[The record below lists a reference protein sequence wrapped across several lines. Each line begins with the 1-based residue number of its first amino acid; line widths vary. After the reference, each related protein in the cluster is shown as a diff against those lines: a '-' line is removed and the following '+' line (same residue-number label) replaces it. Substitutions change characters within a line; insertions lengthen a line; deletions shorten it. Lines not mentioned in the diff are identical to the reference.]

1 MLLIVRWCCDKE
13 VLHKLFNNILVFIF
27 YVFHTVNLFTF
38 PCIIFSF
45 VIFSAPTYQDN
56 TWINLFIDIW
66 IKPLKSVHVVV
77 YMYSIVVV
85 VVVVVVVVSGEHL
98 TEIHSTFMCAP

>member
-38 PCIIFSF
+38 PCIFLSF
-45 VIFSAPTYQDN
+45 VIFSAPTYQDKHLM
-56 TWINLFIDIW
+56 WINLFIDIW

-77 YMYSIVVV
+77 VYMYSI
-85 VVVVVVVVSGEHL
+85 VVVVVVVSGEHL